1 MTLSASQIEVRRKFV
16 GSSDAAALCGED
28 PYKTPLD
35 VYLTKVYETTDITS
49 DAIVVGDLLE
59 PMLIDYAEKVLG
71 ISFERSVWF
80 DNGKLSANLDAIQ
93 WSCEGEGESHVE
105 AKTTSLQDGWGE
117 ESVPNDV
124 PAKVLI
130 QCHHQFHCAGTNI
143 AYVPVLLGG
152 IGGLKLKL
160 YRVERNDRLVES
172 VVERCESFWDKYVT
186 PMIPPPGDPGKL
198 DTLKRIIREPNKS
211 VVVQSKTVQAFETA
225 KAMVKLAKD
234 CQRVTE
240 AQLLTE
246 MGDAEE
252 GVSDDGTYTYM
263 EYDRK
268 GHAVKPSTYRK
279 LVRAK
284 DER

>member
-1 MTLSASQIEVRRKFV
+1 MTLSASEIEKRRKFV

-35 VYLTKVYETTDITS
+35 VYLTKVYETSDITS
-49 DAIVVGDLLE
+49 AAIQVGDLLE
-59 PMLIDYAEKVLG
+59 PVLIEYAEKKLG
-71 ISFERSVWF
+71 ISFVRGMWYS
-80 DNGKLSANLDAIQ
+80 NGHLGANLDGLLL
-93 WSCEGEGESHVE
+93 SDLPSDSHVE

-130 QCHHQFHCAGTNI
+130 QCHHQFHCAGTSI

-152 IGGLKLKL
+152 IGGLNLKL

-172 VVERCESFWDKYVT
+172 VAERCESFWNKYVV

-198 DTLKRIIREPNKS
+198 DTLKRIIRQPNKS
-211 VVVQSKTVQAFETA
+211 VVVASKTVQAFETA

-246 MGDAEE
+246 MGDAEQ